1 VELIGAQNGL
11 VLLDA
16 IFVTIVDG
24 ESSTTTTTTKKPGD
38 DGSSTTTTTTTKKP
52 GDDGSGAST
61 GLENAQFLLL
71 LCTILAQFSV
81 L

>member
-1 VELIGAQNGL
+1 MELIGAQNGL

-24 ESSTTTTTTKKPGD
+24 ESSTT
-38 DGSSTTTTTTTKKP
+38 TTTTTTTKKP

>member
-24 ESSTTTTTTKKPGD
+24 ESSTTTTTKKPGD

-52 GDDGSGAST
+52 GDDGSSAST